1 MLPVWGAY
9 IWRGLYIEG
18 LISEFYGIILI
29 LFVVFQLVV
38 VPVTDAVVSAYR
50 VFPVRH

>member
-1 MLPVWGAY
+1 ME
-9 IWRGLYIEG
+9 GLIHRG

-38 VPVTDAVVSAYR
+38 VPVTDAVVSACR

>member
-29 LFVVFQLVV
+29 LFVVFQPVV
-38 VPVTDAVVSAYR
+38 VPVTDAVVSACR